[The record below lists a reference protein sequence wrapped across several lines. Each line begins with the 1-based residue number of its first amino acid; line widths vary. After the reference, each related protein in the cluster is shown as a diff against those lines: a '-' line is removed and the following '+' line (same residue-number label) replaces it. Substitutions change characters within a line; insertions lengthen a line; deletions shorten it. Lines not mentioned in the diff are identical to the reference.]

1 MFRSFKRSIFGDKS
15 TVKTGSKSAEMYDG
29 QPAPGQI
36 KMTVSGDPN
45 ATRKHPDE
53 RISAADFR
61 RGPAVS
67 HVAADLLHP
76 NQDGLELVS
85 AKELMEANRALIE
98 QALDAFTYKQFMT
111 DFDDQVLELI
121 RRVAHWMGPMPASR
135 QHHHAGRGGL
145 FTHSLGVA
153 VTALHMAGSRN
164 VTYES
169 SPRDKDAAQLAWEL
183 TCFTCGLLHDVGK
196 LNTIGTAHVHSVV
209 PETSGAG
216 GFVSPAAPIYDHE
229 WHPMVEGFERWAH
242 SNKVRTYFIDWPE
255 HEQGEHREYCE
266 RYVMALV
273 PRSILSFIY
282 AANKLTRQH
291 FEDFI
296 RNPESGARTP
306 IFQVVQDADHFN
318 VAQSIDPRRKPGS
331 IEMNTLVIRRFTEFQ
346 NEAAWNLP
354 TSPFIYA
361 HVQLDTPEGTR
372 FFGLPFFVATEE
384 NVATLT
390 DYVVTRPTLGVS
402 FGTRATELIFNA
414 LEGSEYMA
422 RTLGRLLPRQRLP
435 FGRDQFL
442 PASQARVRFAARVQ
456 PNTTGTA
463 AEKVEDV
470 ILNLPLVPIR
480 ARPPLSTAMNGPI
493 VAFVGEPTA
502 KSAAVLN
509 LSLRNGGVSTED
521 PAMEHDDTCTSVI
534 AALNQVALEVGE
546 ATDVYADV
554 PAFSPR
560 TRPSAEATVEKTE
573 TKPASPPGGK
583 KSARAHLDREP
594 VKDLFDRLEETP
606 EAEDRGDDA
615 AALVPP
621 VDQWPWF
628 AQLYDR
634 LLRNGDLVTDDGEEV
649 PDPSVF
655 YGVLWLYLSVT
666 PVLGLKARAMGP
678 GRYTIVGRHIGEKL
692 RQDLM
697 SAFSPYGLPATFLGK
712 CWPRNET
719 FSVAGHLTQARFATS
734 TAPDGM
740 NVFRL
745 KASAASLLEQM
756 WDFEDLHDLA
766 EAAPQRS

>member
-1 MFRSFKRSIFGDKS
+1 MPPK
-15 TVKTGSKSAEMYDG
+15 E
-29 QPAPGQI
+29 PE
-36 KMTVSGDPN
+36 
-45 ATRKHPDE
+45 E
-53 RISAADFR
+53 RISASDFR
-61 RGPAVS
+61 RGPALS
-67 HVAADLLHP
+67 HVASDLLHP
-76 NQDGLELVS
+76 NQEGLELVS
-85 AKELMEANRALIE
+85 AKELMEANRSLIE
-98 QALDAFTYKQFMT
+98 QALDAFTYKQYMP
-111 DFDDQVLELI
+111 DFDDHVLELI

-153 VTALHMAGSRN
+153 VTSLHMAGSRN

-169 SPRDKDAAQLAWEL
+169 APRDKDAAQLAWEL

-209 PETSGAG
+209 PDETGQG
-216 GFVSPAAPIYDHE
+216 GFVPPTAPIYDHA
-229 WHPMVEGFERWAH
+229 WHPMVEGFERWAR

-255 HEQGEHREYCE
+255 QEQGAHCEYCE

-282 AANKLTRQH
+282 GANRLTRQH

-296 RNPESGARTP
+296 RNPDSGARTP

-346 NEAAWNLP
+346 TEAAWNLP

-414 LEGSEYMA
+414 LETSEYMA

-435 FGRDQFL
+435 FGREQFL
-442 PASQARVRFAARVQ
+442 PASQARVRFSARPQ

-463 AEKVEDV
+463 AEKMEDV
-470 ILNLPLVPIR
+470 VLNLPLVPIR

-509 LSLRNGGVSTED
+509 LSLRNGGIGTED
-521 PAMEHDDTCTSVI
+521 PAMEHDDTCTSVL
-534 AALNQVALEVGE
+534 AALNQVSMEVGTE
-546 ATDVYADV
+546 TDIYADV
-554 PAFSPR
+554 PAFTPR
-560 TRPSAEATVEKTE
+560 PAPSGEAPPEKPVRPHLDNVPVKEPVQDFFDKSGSPSAEEV
-573 TKPASPPGGK
+573 G
-583 KSARAHLDREP
+583 
-594 VKDLFDRLEETP
+594 
-606 EAEDRGDDA
+606 AEA
-615 AALVPP
+615 AASVPP

-628 AQLYDR
+628 AQFYDR
-634 LLRNGDLVTDDGEEV
+634 LLRNGDLLTDDGEDV
-649 PDPSVF
+649 PDPSVLF
-655 YGVLWLYLSVT
+655 GVLWLYLAVK
-666 PVLGLKARAMGP
+666 PVPGLTVRANNP

-697 SAFSPYGLPATFLGK
+697 ADLGPYGLPATFLGK
-712 CWPRNET
+712 CWPRSET
-719 FSVAGHLTQARFATS
+719 FSVTGHLTQARFATS
-734 TAPDGM
+734 TSEDGQ

-745 KASAASLLEQM
+745 KAPAARLLEQS
-756 WDFEDLHDLA
+756 WGFEDLHDF
-766 EAAPQRS
+766 AAAAKSRS